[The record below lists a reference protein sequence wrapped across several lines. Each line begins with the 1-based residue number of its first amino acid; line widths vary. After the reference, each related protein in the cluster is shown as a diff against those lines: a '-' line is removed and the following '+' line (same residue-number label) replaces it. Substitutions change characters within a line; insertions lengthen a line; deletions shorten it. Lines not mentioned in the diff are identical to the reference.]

1 MPPPGPRWLVP
12 KTSSGNRP
20 DLIPSWDR
28 PDRIFPRGRASFVPA
43 TRAPPRHNPASSAV
57 SHHPSRR
64 RSCVL
69 SPRPI
74 AFSPD
79 FAASRRP
86 LLWSGEGVG
95 AGTLVATPDGP
106 VPAERLQR
114 GGTVLGESGRALM
127 LTEVHHVALPA
138 AAFRRLGLAP
148 PVRIAAG
155 ALGFGMPAAPLLLG
169 PAQCVRLDGGW
180 IAADLL
186 VDGWEIRH
194 LDDDAR
200 MVLLAL
206 GDDASL
212 LAAGVMLAPASSTA
226 APRLASDAAP
236 TVATLRRLAG
246 AAPTGALAGYVEHAD
261 RAGVTGWALDCAA
274 PDRVVALE
282 VVVGGRVVAQFP
294 ADLPRRDLPSSDS
307 TQQGSIRHG
316 FAWRF
321 APNLPAGR
329 AWLVEVR
336 RAGGGASLSGTP
348 LLLDAATATPA
359 AFDIALAGLGEA
371 VGLGAAGGDM
381 HFLAQLIENAAN
393 ARPR

>member
-1 MPPPGPRWLVP
+1 M
-12 KTSSGNRP
+12 
-20 DLIPSWDR
+20 
-28 PDRIFPRGRASFVPA
+28 
-43 TRAPPRHNPASSAV
+43 
-57 SHHPSRR
+57 
-64 RSCVL
+64 
-69 SPRPI
+69 
-74 AFSPD
+74 
-79 FAASRRP
+79 
-86 LLWSGEGVG
+86 LWNGEGVG

-114 GGTVLGESGRALM
+114 GGTVLGDSGRALM

-180 IAADLL
+180 ITADLL
-186 VDGWEIRH
+186 VDGREIRR

-206 GDDASL
+206 GDGSL
-212 LAAGVMLAPASSTA
+212 MAAGVMLAPAGA
-226 APRLASDAAP
+226 AAAQHLGVDAAQA
-236 TVATLRRLAG
+236 VATLRRLAG
-246 AAPTGALAGYVEHAD
+246 AAPTGAMAGYVEHAD
-261 RAGVTGWALDCAA
+261 RAGVTGWALDSAA
-274 PDRVVALE
+274 PDRVVVLE

-294 ADLPRRDLPSSDS
+294 ADLPRPDLPPSGSIQRGS
-307 TQQGSIRHG
+307 IQRGSIRHG

-321 APNLPAGR
+321 APNLPAGQP
-329 AWLVEVR
+329 WLVEVR
-336 RAGGGASLSGTP
+336 RAGGGASLPGTP

-371 VGLGAAGGDM
+371 AGLGETAGDM

>member
-1 MPPPGPRWLVP
+1 M
-12 KTSSGNRP
+12 
-20 DLIPSWDR
+20 
-28 PDRIFPRGRASFVPA
+28 
-43 TRAPPRHNPASSAV
+43 
-57 SHHPSRR
+57 
-64 RSCVL
+64 
-69 SPRPI
+69 
-74 AFSPD
+74 
-79 FAASRRP
+79 
-86 LLWSGEGVG
+86 LWNGEGVG

-114 GGTVLGESGRALM
+114 GGTVLGGGGRALM

-180 IAADLL
+180 ITADLL
-186 VDGWEIRH
+186 VDGREIRR

-206 GDDASL
+206 ADDGSL
-212 LAAGVMLAPASSTA
+212 MAAGVMLAPAGA
-226 APRLASDAAP
+226 AAARRRASDDAP
-236 TVATLRRLAG
+236 AVATLRRLAG
-246 AAPTGALAGYVEHAD
+246 AAPTGVLAGYMEHAD
-261 RAGVTGWALDCAA
+261 RAGVTGWALDSAA
-274 PDRVVALE
+274 PDRVVVLE

-294 ADLPRRDLPSSDS
+294 ADLPRPDLPPSGS
-307 TQQGSIRHG
+307 TQRGSIRHG

-321 APNLPAGR
+321 APNLPAGQP
-329 AWLVEVR
+329 WLVEVR
-336 RAGGGASLSGTP
+336 RAGGGASLPGTP

-371 VGLGAAGGDM
+371 TGLGEAVGDM